1 VHKDYTI
8 NLDIL
13 IVVVKRGEERRM
25 RERVIRISFKGLLL
39 LIIRKYI

>member
-1 VHKDYTI
+1 MHKDYTI